1 MAIIGNTLIPLI
13 IPDKDLYL
21 IKEGVVQSGYTFK
34 TTAIAYSSASNASHN
49 SKATQQ
55 TGYIQVRSNAS
66 GATRGGSA
74 YIGQD
79 NLKSIIADYA
89 YLNIKVRRVTQNN
102 SNYYVR
108 IGTYDYSKSGNYSSG
123 KFCDQVTKQGGGADS
138 SAVTLQ
144 IPITS
149 ATTGRSIV
157 QVAFAFTTY
166 ISYST
171 GVDVYDVWLSK

>member
-1 MAIIGNTLIPLI
+1 MAIIGNALFPI
-13 IPDKDLYL
+13 ILPETDLYL
-21 IKEGVVQSGYTFK
+21 IKDGIIQPGFSFK
-34 TTAIAYSSASNASHN
+34 TSSIAYSSASNAAHS
-49 SKATQQ
+49 SKATQK
-55 TGYIQVRSNAS
+55 TGYMQVRSAAS

-74 YIGQD
+74 YMGQE

-89 YLNIKVRRVTQNN
+89 CLNIKVRRITQNN

-108 IGTYDYSKSGNYSSG
+108 IGTYDYTKSGNYSSG
-123 KFCDQVTKQGGGADS
+123 KFCDQITKQGGGADS

-149 ATTGRSIV
+149 ATTGRSVV
-157 QVAFAFTTY
+157 QICFAYTTY
-166 ISYST
+166 VSYST